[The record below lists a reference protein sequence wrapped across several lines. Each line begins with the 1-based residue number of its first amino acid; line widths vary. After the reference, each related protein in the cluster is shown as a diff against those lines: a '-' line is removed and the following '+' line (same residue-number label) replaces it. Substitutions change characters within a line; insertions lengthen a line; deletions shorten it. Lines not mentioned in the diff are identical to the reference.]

1 MLIEI
6 KSRWSDV
13 VLFWHEADGNT
24 FRLTL
29 ETAVSV
35 RANLRGANLRDADL
49 RGANLR
55 DADLGGANLR
65 GANLG
70 GANLGGAN
78 LRDADLWGANLRGAN
93 LRDADLRD
101 ANLRGANL
109 GGANLGG
116 KTLIGG
122 SPVLQLGPLGS
133 RSDYLVAFLTD
144 DGIYINAGCFHG
156 TRAEAAAKVAETHGD
171 NEYGREYAAALAM
184 IDAWSAIWTPVEQ
197 KVEA

>member
-1 MLIEI
+1 VLIEI

-35 RANLRGANLRDADL
+35 RANLRAAD
-49 RGANLR
+49 
-55 DADLGGANLR
+55 
-65 GANLG
+65 
-70 GANLGGAN
+70 
-78 LRDADLWGANLRGAN
+78 
-93 LRDADLRD
+93 
-101 ANLRGANL
+101 L

-116 KTLIGG
+116 KTLIGE

-156 TRAEAAAKVAETHGD
+156 TRAEFAAKVAETHGD
-171 NEYGREYAAALAM
+171 NEYGREYAAALVM
-184 IDAWSAIWTPVEQ
+184 IDAWKNIHSESVSI
-197 KVEA
+197 

>member
-1 MLIEI
+1 VLIEI

-35 RANLRGANLRDADL
+35 RADLGGANLLDADL
-49 RGANLR
+49 WGANLR

-70 GANLGGAN
+70 G
-78 LRDADLWGANLRGAN
+78 
-93 LRDADLRD
+93 
-101 ANLRGANL
+101 
-109 GGANLGG
+109 
-116 KTLIGG
+116 KTLIGK

-156 TRAEAAAKVAETHGD
+156 TRAEFAAKVAETHGD